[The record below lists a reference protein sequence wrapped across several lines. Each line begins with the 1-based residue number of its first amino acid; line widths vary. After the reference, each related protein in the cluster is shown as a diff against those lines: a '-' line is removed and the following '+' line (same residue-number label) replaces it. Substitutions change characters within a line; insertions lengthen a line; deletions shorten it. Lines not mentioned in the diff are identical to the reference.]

1 MNRQRI
7 AAILCVLFG
16 GSFLVAIFQ
25 QSRTERVATPE
36 PSEPTI
42 AQPAITVQSA
52 VDARSTG
59 TSKAKAKIFET
70 REKVINYTVSVPV
83 RETHTKDVQYTV
95 MTPVAETHVK
105 DVNYT
110 VMRVVEEEHTIPGS
124 DGSGDRI
131 VKTVKHVP
139 ESRVKSVAY
148 IVTKMVPERRTKTVT
163 YTTCRYVSESRQKT
177 VQYTTTRMV
186 DAATLQNEADP
197 ASESELDPMGS
208 NRCLN

>member
-1 MNRQRI
+1 MNRKKI

-16 GSFLVAIFQ
+16 GSFLVAISQ

-36 PSEPTI
+36 PSETTI
-42 AQPAITVQSA
+42 AQPAINVQSA
-52 VDARSTG
+52 GNASSTG
-59 TSKAKAKIFET
+59 TSNAKAKVLET
-70 REKVINYTVSVPV
+70 HEKVINYTVSVPV

-124 DGSGDRI
+124 DESGDRI
-131 VKTVKHVP
+131 VKTVKHIP
-139 ESRVKSVAY
+139 ESRVKSVSY
-148 IVTKMVPERRTKTVT
+148 TVTKMVPERRTKTVT
-163 YTTCRYVSESRQKT
+163 YTTCRYVSETRQKT
-177 VQYTTTRMV
+177 VQYTTTREV